1 MFFLLLLVIAAFGGL
16 LLAVESG
23 SINLEMLSGWPIAVA
38 VIGVLVIL
46 YLATLHGGDGER
58 RFRRVLIVIIAI
70 TILGVR
76 RANPALQP
84 AGAYCKLFVILKFR
98 RRAGCAARNAP
109 ASVRIRR
116 GADGAF
122 VANSEVNGEAMAM
135 LIDSGAATVVLR
147 QSDAEKAGID
157 ISNLT
162 FDTPLKTA
170 NGTSYLAAARLKS
183 MRVGPLIIE
192 DVEAL
197 VAKPGTLNES
207 LLGMSFLRRLRS
219 YVVTGDFV
227 TLRQ

>member
-23 SINLEMLSGWPIAVA
+23 SINLEMLSGWPIAVG

-70 TILGVR
+70 TILGVGVQTLHSNR
-76 RANPALQP
+76 PALIANFLSSSGDEP
-84 AGAYCKLFVILKFR
+84 DAL
-98 RRAGCAARNAP
+98 ARNAP

-147 QSDAEKAGID
+147 GRGKGRHRHKQ
-157 ISNLT
+157 
-162 FDTPLKTA
+162 
-170 NGTSYLAAARLKS
+170 
-183 MRVGPLIIE
+183 
-192 DVEAL
+192 
-197 VAKPGTLNES
+197 
-207 LLGMSFLRRLRS
+207 S
-219 YVVTGDFV
+219 YVRYAAQNRKWHELPCRCPLEIYARRSAHNRRRRSPRCKTGNS
-227 TLRQ
+227 